1 MRRILIVDDEQ
12 PVASGIAHIVRRD
25 FSSDYE
31 IAGLAG
37 SGREAIEKV
46 GQLNPDIILMDV
58 RMPGFSGLDAIRELR
73 KRGTTS
79 AFIMITAY
87 ERFEI
92 AREAIELG
100 VVDYLLKPVS
110 TQALATSLSMA
121 VSYLDRNDELERNK
135 LELNE
140 CFERVKL
147 FAEKAF
153 LYGIMQGENLG
164 FETQVCRNILGLQ
177 GESALIAALGCPGTA
192 IAGSHQAGVAGL
204 YASMAKAIKYK
215 TDFLLSPLVSGL
227 CMVFLPLR
235 GPASAAEA
243 ASAAASLEKLLSQLQ
258 ESGGASHLIAG
269 YGSPRPYGE
278 ASQSWNE
285 AVTDLYSRASAG
297 AQRIPSAGAQRIPSA
312 SGLPLPRTQ
321 ASPTPAG
328 IDELQNALLEG
339 SEFDARLIVDTYI
352 ASHKPDELP
361 DPAEVC
367 SFISLIG
374 GALRTLRRDGQIDA
388 REEADMMAMDDLYAA
403 PDFGAFANAARAR
416 ILRLSGML
424 REAAPRHAPAVSAA
438 MAYVRRNYASPIN
451 LDLAAAEIGI
461 SPGRLSR
468 LFVEETGK
476 GFSHY
481 LIGFRLEKAKEMLAK
496 PGASIKEVSAACGY
510 PDQNYF
516 ARLFKKVTGLTPSSF
531 FPSAPEEHDET

>member
-12 PVASGIAHIVRRD
+12 PVASGIAHIIRRD
-25 FSSDYE
+25 FSSDFE

-37 SGREAIEKV
+37 SGREAVEKV
-46 GQLNPDIILMDV
+46 GQLSPDIILMDV

-73 KRGTTS
+73 KKGSTS

-110 TQALATSLSMA
+110 TQALAASLSMA
-121 VSYLDRNDELERNK
+121 VAYLDRGDELERSK
-135 LELNE
+135 LELGE
-140 CFERVKL
+140 CSEHARF

-153 LYGIMQGENLG
+153 LHGIMQGEDFGSEMRL
-164 FETQVCRNILGLQ
+164 FKNILGLQ
-177 GESALIAALGCPGTA
+177 GESALAAALGCPGAA
-192 IAGSHQAGVAGL
+192 IEGKRQAGAAAL
-204 YASMAKAIKYK
+204 YASVAKAIKYK

-227 CMVFLPLR
+227 CMILLPLR
-235 GPASAAEA
+235 GPANAAEA
-243 ASAAASLEKLLSQLQ
+243 ASAAASLDKLLSQLQ
-258 ESGGASHLIAG
+258 ESGGASRLAIG

-285 AVTDLYSRASAG
+285 AVADLYRRAFAGSQRLPPPG
-297 AQRIPSAGAQRIPSA
+297 AQR
-312 SGLPLPRTQ
+312 
-321 ASPTPAG
+321 ASPAGSFVLPPALASPRPAG
-328 IDELQNALLEG
+328 MDELQNALLEG
-339 SEFDARLIVDTYI
+339 SEFEARLIVDAYV
-352 ASHKPDELP
+352 ARHDSGERP

-367 SFISLIG
+367 SFIALIG
-374 GALRTLRRDGQIDA
+374 GALRSLRRDGQIDA
-388 REEADMMAMDDLYAA
+388 REEAEMMAMDDLYAA
-403 PDFGAFANAARAR
+403 PDFGSFANAARAR
-416 ILRLSGML
+416 IARLSRML
-424 REAAPRHAPAVSAA
+424 REAAPRHAPAVAAA
-438 MAYVRRNYASPIN
+438 MAFVRRNYASPIN
-451 LDLAAAEIGI
+451 LDRAAAEIGI

-476 GFSHY
+476 GFSRY
-481 LIGFRLEKAKEMLAK
+481 LIGYRLEKAKELLAK

-531 FPSAPEEHDET
+531 FPAAPEEHDET

>member
-1 MRRILIVDDEQ
+1 MRRILIADDEQ
-12 PVASGIAHIVRRD
+12 PVASGIAHIIRRD
-25 FSSDYE
+25 FSSDFE

-37 SGREAIEKV
+37 SGREAVEKV

-73 KRGTTS
+73 KKGSTS

-110 TQALATSLSMA
+110 TQALAASLSMA
-121 VSYLDRNDELERNK
+121 AAYLDRGDELERSK
-135 LELNE
+135 LELGE
-140 CFERVKL
+140 CSEHARY

-153 LYGIMQGENLG
+153 LHGIMQGENFGSEMRL
-164 FETQVCRNILGLQ
+164 FKNILGLQ
-177 GESALIAALGCPGTA
+177 GELALAAALGCPGSVMA
-192 IAGSHQAGVAGL
+192 DSHQAGAAAL
-204 YASMAKAIKYK
+204 FASVAKAIKYK

-227 CMVFLPLR
+227 CMVLLPLR
-235 GPASAAEA
+235 GPDSRAEA
-243 ASAAASLEKLLSQLQ
+243 ASAAASLDKLLSQLQ
-258 ESGGASHLIAG
+258 DSGGASRLAIG

-278 ASQSWNE
+278 LSQSWNE
-285 AVTDLYSRASAG
+285 AVANLSRRAFAGSQPVPFAGGSALPPASA
-297 AQRIPSAGAQRIPSA
+297 
-312 SGLPLPRTQ
+312 
-321 ASPTPAG
+321 SPKPAG
-328 IDELQNALLEG
+328 MDKLQNALLEG
-339 SEFDARLIVDTYI
+339 SELEARLLVDAYI
-352 ASHKPDELP
+352 ASHDPGELP

-374 GALRTLRRDGQIDA
+374 GALRTLRRGGQIDA
-388 REEADMMAMDDLYAA
+388 REEADLMAMYDLYAA
-403 PDFGAFANAARAR
+403 PSFAAFANAARAR
-416 ILRLSGML
+416 ILRLSTML
-424 REAAPRHAPAVSAA
+424 REAEPRHAPAVAAA
-438 MAYVRRNYASPIN
+438 MAYVRRNFASPIN
-451 LDLAAAEIGI
+451 LNLAAAEIGI

-476 GFSHY
+476 GFSRY
-481 LIGFRLEKAKEMLAK
+481 LIGYRLEKAKELLAK

-516 ARLFKKVTGLTPSSF
+516 ARLFKKITGLTPSSF
-531 FPSAPEEHDET
+531 FPAAPEEHDET

>member
-12 PVASGIAHIVRRD
+12 PVASGIAHIIRRD
-25 FSSDYE
+25 FSFDFE

-37 SGREAIEKV
+37 SGREAVEKV
-46 GQLNPDIILMDV
+46 GQLSPDVILMDV

-73 KRGTTS
+73 KKGSTA

-140 CFERVKL
+140 CSEHARF

-164 FETQVCRNILGLQ
+164 FEMQLYRNILGLQ
-177 GESALIAALGCPGTA
+177 GESMLAAALGCPGAA
-192 IAGSHQAGVAGL
+192 IEGNRQAGVAAL
-204 YASMAKAIKYK
+204 YASVAKAIRYK
-215 TDFLLSPLVSGL
+215 TDFLLSPPVSGL
-227 CMVFLPLR
+227 CMVLLPLR
-235 GPASAAEA
+235 GPATATEA
-243 ASAAASLEKLLSQLQ
+243 ASAAASLDKLISHLQ
-258 ESGGASHLIAG
+258 ESGGASRLAVG

-278 ASQSWNE
+278 ASHSWNE
-285 AVTDLYSRASAG
+285 AVVDLYRHAPAG
-297 AQRIPSAGAQRIPSA
+297 GQRIPPAGGQPPS
-312 SGLPLPRTQ
+312 RTQ
-321 ASPTPAG
+321 APPAPAG
-328 IDELQNALLEG
+328 MDELQNALLEG
-339 SEFDARLIVDTYI
+339 SEFEARLILDVYI
-352 ASHKPDELP
+352 ARRGPEEFP

-416 ILRLSGML
+416 ILHLSRML
-424 REAAPRHAPAVSAA
+424 REAAPKHAPAVAAA
-438 MAYVRRNYASPIN
+438 MAYVRRNYASSIN
-451 LDLAAAEIGI
+451 LDRAAAEIGI

-476 GFSHY
+476 GFSRY
-481 LIGFRLEKAKEMLAK
+481 LIGYRLGKAKEMLAK
-496 PGASIKEVSAACGY
+496 PGASIKEVSVACGY

-531 FPSAPEEHDET
+531 FPAAPEEHDET